1 MLVDKEINE
10 SLKTAPPL
18 ATQVPLDDFRRAES
32 KIQAASLDLTIGQV
46 YLPGTEA
53 GKPGSSTVPIVTQT
67 TLETGGTAVIRTT
80 EELYLY
86 PNLAGIGF
94 PPASLSLK
102 GLLMT
107 NPGHIDPGY
116 QGPLHLTVINM
127 SRVPFPLIAGTRI
140 IRVLLMPLA
149 HRPDAS
155 YHDRHPVGA
164 ASSITAELLGNLSA
178 DFVNVQE
185 RAKVIAD
192 EAVKK
197 AQFWAANVPI
207 VTGIVTG
214 LLALLGTI
222 LANTLSKPELQGL
235 SERLVRVETNK
246 PEIQG
251 LSDRL
256 VHIEAKIDQQALEDR
271 IRKLENAATSS
282 RPAKSR

>member
-18 ATQVPLDDFRRAES
+18 ATQVPLDDFTRAES

-53 GKPGSSTVPIVTQT
+53 GKPGSDSVPITTQT
-67 TLETGGTAVIRTT
+67 TLETGGTAVIRTA
-80 EELYLY
+80 EELNLH
-86 PNLAGIGF
+86 PNVAGIGF

-127 SRVPFPLIAGTRI
+127 SRVPFPLIAGSRI

-149 HRPDAS
+149 HHPDAS
-155 YHDRHPVGA
+155 YLDRHPAGA
-164 ASSITAELLGNLSA
+164 APSITAELLGNLSA

-185 RAKVIAD
+185 RAKMIAD
-192 EAVKK
+192 KAVTK
-197 AQFWAANVPI
+197 AQFWAATVKLPRFR
-207 VTGIVTG
+207 GHR
-214 LLALLGTI
+214 TI
-222 LANTLSKPELQGL
+222 W
-235 SERLVRVETNK
+235 VR
-246 PEIQG
+246 G
-251 LSDRL
+251 
-256 VHIEAKIDQQALEDR
+256 VHDGQDK
-271 IRKLENAATSS
+271 SS
-282 RPAKSR
+282 LPA